1 MSHCLESVA
10 FELRNDDQSFSMEVG
25 ELIGFIHDSLLSSL
39 YLEGD
44 VINMN
49 ESESKRLISSFEN
62 SYFGIS

>member
-1 MSHCLESVA
+1 MSHCMESVA
-10 FELRNDDQSFSMEVG
+10 FDLRNDDQSFSMDVG

-49 ESESKRLISSFEN
+49 ENESKRLICSFEN
-62 SYFGIS
+62 SYYRIS

>member
-10 FELRNDDQSFSMEVG
+10 FDLRNDDESFSMDVG

-49 ESESKRLISSFEN
+49 EVESKRLISSVEN
-62 SYFGIS
+62 SYYGVS